1 MGNEKII
8 LQEDMVCYE
17 EQGYYAFSWGD
28 GWGSRDSQHKPEYG
42 CVVKNKFRLWATKE
56 KAIYYSKN
64 SFELAKI
71 LAFPGI
77 LTYNNFRVIECWIP
91 KGTEVCIEEGD
102 IIASDWVIFT
112 EKVIYPIKEVLM
124 EEKKFIVSVNEKAKN
139 NLPPEE
145 LKQIVNCIQSF
156 WRIKFVCPFC
166 GSNDVII
173 NFYIRPED
181 FIFELEITCLGCK
194 GITEHHMF
202 STCVRVIDRIGDIDS
217 MIDRWYQRIKYYHY
231 LKSALPERFAL
242 EVRAR
247 NEGNNVF
254 LDDEARAKNC
264 MITVSYNED
273 KGKWTEDYRDE
284 DEAELNHC
292 RCGGIAVMVKIVMEF
307 GAYEV
312 YDDYLYIVECP
323 ICGRRTRP
331 YEDSNAAV
339 CEWNGVEYT
348 PHVETGRQRTEE
360 EKECDK
366 MLADLPDPMTSALK
380 LLSEKKEF
388 VGGDAPVIEG
398 GVEDET

>member
-1 MGNEKII
+1 
-8 LQEDMVCYE
+8 
-17 EQGYYAFSWGD
+17 
-28 GWGSRDSQHKPEYG
+28 
-42 CVVKNKFRLWATKE
+42 
-56 KAIYYSKN
+56 
-64 SFELAKI
+64 
-71 LAFPGI
+71 
-77 LTYNNFRVIECWIP
+77 
-91 KGTEVCIEEGD
+91 
-102 IIASDWVIFT
+102 
-112 EKVIYPIKEVLM
+112 M

-194 GITEHHMF
+194 GITEYHMF

-264 MITVSYNED
+264 MITVSYNEN

-331 YEDSNAAV
+331 YKDSNAAV

-388 VGGDAPVIEG
+388 VGGDVPEEAVILNRVIYQHDIDCANRLKRLDKVLSALDFSKEWFDDIEKEIKGLEEVDKGFNLTAIMVSRRTIGYLQELKGLKLALAPVIEG